1 MFQNIKRGWEIGKAT
16 RKLVFQEKNLMIYP
30 IISGIAVLAEILAIF
45 IPSLLLIGTSLQYYY
60 ILPLFLFY
68 FVVTFTA
75 TYILMAMFIAFRSV
89 TAGNK
94 ITMSQAFSQVKP
106 YTKLVIEWSLF
117 YSVIIMIIRLIESRM
132 RGISGIILGAV
143 LSMAI
148 GFATIFV
155 VPVILDEKLTPIK
168 AMKRSA
174 SFIIKNFGKSF
185 GGLLY
190 TDLYSLAIVLI
201 GIVIGLVGIFVS
213 TNTYV
218 TISLLLVG
226 GIILFIGI
234 IINYLLSN
242 VFKLIVYDFINHSK
256 VPKGFSKEIL
266 SNAAKN
272 KISHNNFM
280 QPPSN

>member
-1 MFQNIKRGWEIGKAT
+1 
-16 RKLVFQEKNLMIYP
+16 
-30 IISGIAVLAEILAIF
+30 
-45 IPSLLLIGTSLQYYY
+45 
-60 ILPLFLFY
+60 
-68 FVVTFTA
+68 
-75 TYILMAMFIAFRSV
+75 MAMFIAFRSV

-174 SFIIKNFGKSF
+174 SFIIKTLEN
-185 GGLLY
+185 LLEDCYILIY
-190 TDLYSLAIVLI
+190 TA
-201 GIVIGLVGIFVS
+201 
-213 TNTYV
+213 
-218 TISLLLVG
+218 
-226 GIILFIGI
+226 
-234 IINYLLSN
+234 
-242 VFKLIVYDFINHSK
+242 
-256 VPKGFSKEIL
+256 
-266 SNAAKN
+266 
-272 KISHNNFM
+272 
-280 QPPSN
+280 